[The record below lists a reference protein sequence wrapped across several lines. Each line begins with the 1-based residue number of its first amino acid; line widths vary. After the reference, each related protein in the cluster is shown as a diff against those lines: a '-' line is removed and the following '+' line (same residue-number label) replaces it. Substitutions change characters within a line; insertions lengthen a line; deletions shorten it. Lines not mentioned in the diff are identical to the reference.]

1 MFDADNLT
9 LVKMCMSYMY
19 VTVISDMFD
28 TDNLTLV
35 KMCCIACVCVCAC
48 VSARVHA
55 CVCG

>member
-1 MFDADNLT
+1 MHVTVVSDMFDTDNLT

-35 KMCCIACVCVCAC
+35 KMCCIASVCVH
-48 VSARVHA
+48 V
-55 CVCG
+55 